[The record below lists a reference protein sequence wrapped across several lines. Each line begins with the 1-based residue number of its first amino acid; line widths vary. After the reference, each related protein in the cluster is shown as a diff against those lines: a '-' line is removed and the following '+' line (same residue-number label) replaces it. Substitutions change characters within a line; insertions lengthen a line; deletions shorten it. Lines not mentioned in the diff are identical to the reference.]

1 MGREED
7 EMEKK
12 SSRKGEMG
20 RGGGRGGKGKI
31 TVYLEIFIAP
41 NFTN

>member
-20 RGGGRGGKGKI
+20 RGGRGGKGKI

>member
-20 RGGGRGGKGKI
+20 RGGERGEGENHCI
-31 TVYLEIFIAP
+31 P
-41 NFTN
+41 RNFHSPKFH